1 MLFKRKQTLSVN
13 DTPLKSEKQRR
24 TETDLAALRLQVKN
38 TSKVKVY
45 LAIITIITI
54 ISPLICAR
62 IMSNTERFTDFA
74 AERFHLATA
83 NKPGRQA
90 ALQNVNRWLTS
101 KDTPFQSG
109 YANLWWVDAQLV
121 NTVAKNA
128 QQAGGQAV
136 ETQYWSH
143 QLSFTDLSD
152 GTTRN
157 IAQLVS
163 VMDGVASPVG
173 SPSILPLPADGSND
187 QQNYVPE
194 DKARLDQAP
203 TLADVVNAWAKAYV
217 GKDPSALTVLV
228 GDPDTQHAYQPA
240 NVGVF
245 KSASVDW
252 LIGVDNEG
260 NPVPKSSDTDHKYG
274 AASLTVQFTPYAK
287 AGELSEDER
296 RQSMSVSST
305 MSIGVLIANPS
316 SGSARIVD
324 WNASGV
330 LSQLKPYANA
340 IPKDQLS
347 VFSGAT
353 DNEGAAATDA
363 PSVESGQN

>member
-1 MLFKRKQTLSVN
+1 MLFKRKQTLSVD

-128 QQAGGQAV
+128 QQAGGAGSGNPIL
-136 ETQYWSH
+136 ESPIELH
-143 QLSFTDLSD
+143 
-152 GTTRN
+152 R
-157 IAQLVS
+157 
-163 VMDGVASPVG
+163 PVG
-173 SPSILPLPADGSND
+173 R
-187 QQNYVPE
+187 Y
-194 DKARLDQAP
+194 
-203 TLADVVNAWAKAYV
+203 
-217 GKDPSALTVLV
+217 
-228 GDPDTQHAYQPA
+228 DTQHRATRLRHGRRRIPGGLAQYPA
-240 NVGVF
+240 V
-245 KSASVDW
+245 
-252 LIGVDNEG
+252 
-260 NPVPKSSDTDHKYG
+260 
-274 AASLTVQFTPYAK
+274 
-287 AGELSEDER
+287 AGGW
-296 RQSMSVSST
+296 Q
-305 MSIGVLIANPS
+305 
-316 SGSARIVD
+316 
-324 WNASGV
+324 
-330 LSQLKPYANA
+330 Q
-340 IPKDQLS
+340 
-347 VFSGAT
+347 
-353 DNEGAAATDA
+353 
-363 PSVESGQN
+363 